1 MGIKMFGMF
10 RKNKNADKVNP
21 PAQDKSGAIEDEQR
35 TLMLDST
42 PQDEPGEENGIQEET
57 KEVAFFHTA
66 EFTIKPKITI
76 EEVAYSGEDLTLEEV
91 HEYEMGE
98 DDKSFIE
105 ARNVTPSPSIYG
117 EIIDGDIVELSFDHT
132 EEDVANYL
140 TRHEGMEG
148 NFNTQIE
155 VSSEGAILDSSSPA
169 EMDEDEPSSEIL
181 EDICDLL
188 KEIDIKSVI
197 RERVSVIS
205 GLLDKAALM
214 EDVSNAEP
222 LVAALND
229 AEQSLR
235 GVLDVNYNEPL
246 SEAMNP
252 AVYVNEGEKKLTS
265 IWIKYCESITPAAFN
280 FDEPVIT
287 TLMKVDMKAMANEWL
302 GYKSEVIEI
311 AHFIKSNQVEISQ
324 DLAKEKEAFWDSFFS
339 TLCDE
344 TGCAGESKEDGY
356 WVTLFNQEISSAGE
370 IAWDSKLEGIT
381 PKAREEIEQLIKWH
395 FPQSLSSLALS
406 TLKALRGVANNEE
419 LVQEERQ
426 LLVDTFI
433 KKWKVFMGQMYL
445 QNLSENMTARV
456 NND

>member
-1 MGIKMFGMF
+1 MFGMF

-21 PAQDKSGAIEDEQR
+21 PAQDKSGTIEDEQR
-35 TLMLDST
+35 TLTLDST
-42 PQDEPGEENGIQEET
+42 LQDELGEDNGIQEES
-57 KEVAFFHTA
+57 KEGAFIHTA

-91 HEYEMGE
+91 HEDEMGE
-98 DDKSFIE
+98 GDKSFIE
-105 ARNVTPSPSIYG
+105 ARNVTPSPSIHG

-132 EEDVANYL
+132 KEDVANYL
-140 TRHEGMEG
+140 TRHEGIEG

-155 VSSEGAILDSSSPA
+155 VSSEGPILDARSP
-169 EMDEDEPSSEIL
+169 DEKDEPSSEIL
-181 EDICDLL
+181 EEICDLL

-214 EDVSNAEP
+214 EDVSNADH
-222 LVAALND
+222 LVAALDD

-235 GVLDVNYNEPL
+235 AVLDVNYNEPL

-265 IWIKYCESITPAAFN
+265 IWIKNCESITPAAFN

-324 DLAKEKEAFWDSFFS
+324 ELANEKEAFWDSFFS

-370 IAWDSKLEGIT
+370 IAWDSKLEDIT
-381 PKAREEIEQLIKWH
+381 PKDREEIEQLIKWH

-406 TLKALRGVANNEE
+406 TLKALRGVSNNEE
-419 LVQEERQ
+419 LVQEDRQ

-445 QNLSENMTARV
+445 QNLNENMTAGV